1 MKKYI
6 FITLIFSIFLNVSC
20 VTDDTCIQTKYVK
33 LTANFYVVNP
43 NDSIIANRIK
53 GFYVDSITVQG
64 LKYDSITKLYQSVD
78 SILYNNKKV
87 NTIDLPLNNN
97 STVSIF
103 KLKFKLKLK
112 SVVDTMTI
120 YHSNIN
126 DYLSLE
132 CGCIV
137 THAIDKVTTTYHYI
151 DSARIKVYEVNTI
164 NAENIRIYT
173 DSDKIKNN
181 KVNTINAE
189 NIRLFNK

>member
-6 FITLIFSIFLNVSC
+6 FITLIFSIFLNISC

-43 NDSIIANRIK
+43 NDSIIANRIN

-78 SILYNNKKV
+78 SILYNNQKV
-87 NTIDLPLNNN
+87 NSINLPLNNN
-97 STVSIF
+97 STVTIF
-103 KLKFKLKLK
+103 KLKFKN
-112 SVVDTMTI
+112 VVDTMRI

-132 CGCIV
+132 CGCII
-137 THAIDKVTTTYHYI
+137 THAIDNVTTTNHYI
-151 DSARIKVYEVNTI
+151 DSARIKIYEVNTI
-164 NAENIRIYT
+164 DAENIRIYKDT
-173 DSDKIKNN
+173 SKIKIN

-189 NIRLFNK
+189 HIRLFNK